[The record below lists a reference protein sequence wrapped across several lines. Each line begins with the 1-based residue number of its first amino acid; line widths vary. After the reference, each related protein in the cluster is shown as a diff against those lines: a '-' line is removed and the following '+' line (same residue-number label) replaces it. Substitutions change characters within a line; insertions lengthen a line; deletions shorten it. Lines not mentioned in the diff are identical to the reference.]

1 MLSQDFS
8 YEHCIKAISQLHLIE
23 ALFHA
28 QHWFCANINQLL
40 WLSLR

>member
-1 MLSQDFS
+1 MIFLMNIVL
-8 YEHCIKAISQLHLIE
+8 IKAFSQLHIIE